1 MDLPSPNL
9 LRTFDAVGR
18 RRSLRAAADELH
30 LTETDVTQQM
40 RELEEQLG
48 LSLFVRQPPQ
58 ISLTSEGVKYFQAVS
73 AAFANLRTATQE
85 LLTPASRLPLR
96 FYAIPYVATDV
107 VGPVLSDF
115 LNDWPGVRVDIED
128 HRSTPDGETDEAD
141 ISIRYGFNIPDQA
154 IPLARTSCTLVCGP
168 SILSEVRADPA
179 GAFQRFPAYSM
190 AGYADLW
197 QHWTEAQDWNV
208 TPVENI
214 TLNRYREL
222 LVAASRGG
230 MTLGLLPIIA
240 PLLESGELVVPFPD
254 RIIPLGAL
262 SLTVQDDVRY
272 RPEVVALVPWLR
284 KLFQGYIQRTD
295 EFFSSLA
302 VR

>member
-1 MDLPSPNL
+1 MDLPSLTL

-18 RRSLRAAADELH
+18 RRNLRVAADELH
-30 LTETDVTQQM
+30 VTESAVTQDI
-40 RELEEQLG
+40 RDLEEQLG
-48 LSLFVRQPPQ
+48 LSLFVRQPSQ
-58 ISLTSEGVKYFQAVS
+58 ISFTPEGAQYHQVVS
-73 AAFANLRTATQE
+73 AAFADLRAATQE
-85 LLTPASRLPLR
+85 LLAPASRLPLR
-96 FYAIPYVATDV
+96 FYAIPYVATEV

-115 LNDWPGVRVDIED
+115 LNDWPGVRVDID
-128 HRSTPDGETDEAD
+128 GHRTPDLQASEAD
-141 ISIRYGFNIPDQA
+141 ISIRYSFNIPDQA

-168 SILSEVRADPA
+168 TILSEVRADPL

-197 QHWTEAQDWNV
+197 QLWTEAQEWDV
-208 TPVENI
+208 TPAEII

-230 MTLGLLPIIA
+230 ITLGLLPIIT
-240 PLLESGELVVPFPD
+240 PMLESGDLVAPFPD

-262 SLTVQDDVRY
+262 SLSVREAVRY
-272 RPEVVALVPWLR
+272 RPEVVAMVPWLR
-284 KLFQGYIQRTD
+284 KLFQGYVQRTD

>member
-1 MDLPSPNL
+1 MDLPSLNL

-18 RRSLRAAADELH
+18 RKSLRVAADELR
-30 LTETDVTQQM
+30 LTESAVTQDI
-40 RELEEQLG
+40 RDLEEQLG

-58 ISLTSEGVKYFQAVS
+58 ISFTPEGAHYHQAVA
-73 AAFANLRTATQE
+73 AAFADLRTATQE
-85 LLTPASRLPLR
+85 LLAPASSSPLR
-96 FYAIPYVATDV
+96 FHAIPYVATEV
-107 VGPVLSDF
+107 VGPMLGDF
-115 LNDWPGVRVDIED
+115 LNDWPGVRVELEG
-128 HRSTPDGETDEAD
+128 HRRTPDLQTGEAD
-141 ISIRYGFNIPDQA
+141 VSIRYGFNIPDQA

-168 SILSEVRADPA
+168 SILSEVRADPP
-179 GAFQRFPAYSM
+179 GAFERFPAYSM

-197 QHWTEAQDWNV
+197 QRWTEAQEWDV
-208 TPVENI
+208 TPTELI

-230 MTLGLLPIIA
+230 LTLGLLPIIT
-240 PLLESGELVVPFPD
+240 PMLESGELVVPFPD

-262 SLTVQDDVRY
+262 SLSVRDAVRY

-284 KLFQGYIQRTD
+284 KLFQGYVQRTD

-302 VR
+302 VK